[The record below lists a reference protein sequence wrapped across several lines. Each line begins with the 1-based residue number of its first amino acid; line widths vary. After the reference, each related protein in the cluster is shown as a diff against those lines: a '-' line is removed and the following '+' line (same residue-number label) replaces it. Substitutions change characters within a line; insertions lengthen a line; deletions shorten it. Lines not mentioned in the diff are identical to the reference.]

1 MHFRNHSALMAA
13 GLGLVPFVLTVPAHA
28 QDDLPGLVDKSLS
41 AMKEQ
46 KWQEAL
52 AFNTQAVERFGKD
65 PKHANKIYGP
75 RFGTIVYRKGLCELK
90 LKQWDAAMKSFES
103 CYRDY
108 PNGGANAVAG
118 GGNQFEKMSL
128 LKWGE
133 AAMGA
138 KQWQLAIDKFKKFL
152 EERDKARDRFP
163 QGPFY
168 VGLAVCYYNLG
179 KLPEGNENLEIAV
192 KNKDKFPTPDEAVAS
207 GIQAMVVAAVAKKD
221 EQAIIDFISKNRGDI
236 LGAPFEMARYSNIYL
251 KAAAQTVNSGMPAAG
266 FAIYQ
271 LIPSV
276 EESIAGIRAR
286 INALGPLR
294 MVRDGVKTIEKD
306 RLEADLKVLETQ
318 RNGKGSADAKRLKG
332 VAALHE
338 MSGDLRGAYAA
349 YKLLETHYQG
359 SESREENLFNLI
371 RLGAVVAPGE
381 TTSDYAEV
389 FVEKFPD
396 SKYMPLVQ
404 RLQLSSLFSKG
415 EYETCIEVATEM
427 LPSLKEGTAEHD
439 MALHVL
445 GGSLFYTGEY
455 DKADPKLEEH
465 YEKYPESTFRVATSY
480 FRASN
485 KSRLQFWKEAG
496 RLLDDFLSKYPDPQ
510 ENVYLPFALYDRANT
525 HYALEENDA
534 ALENIARVIAEFPTC
549 NVIDQAYNLRG
560 NVEQTL
566 GNRDDARK
574 AYEKAIGI
582 AESRG
587 NQGVAAEAVYSLVAL
602 LGDKKEAKDDPKVL
616 KEAVKYADKYWKQY
630 ADVSPYYKTRVAVA
644 EMDAYESVDRFD
656 EGLKRIQD
664 VISERAKDPE
674 ASGLEEV
681 INSYT
686 EFYLRTHTPQELKE
700 HYYSFPGIR
709 STDRAARAL
718 LRVAVIGVF
727 EKVAKESEDEARKR
741 DADAMIKVLFNEL
754 KSDFALKDLTNFIL
768 TKVGDYLRNNT
779 ATPREALPYYDE
791 VLGRSD
797 QSQRFAALLGRA
809 DVYGRSSNPADI
821 EKAIEDFRRV
831 YADSQEKGEREFA
844 SYRIVELLM
853 EKKDY
858 AGVEKEAAVY
868 LDREKTGFSQYPLQV
883 GLTLARAY
891 AAQKKVNDALAMY
904 IKVWG
909 GQLGNI
915 STSAPATLEW
925 MKLSWDR
932 NFPAEKAGGTADR
945 QGAYNTGATYIQLTE
960 GLKDKMSSEELEIWN
975 QIEQLAKT
983 YEADAS
989 VKSLEEQKKEK
1000 EGKR

>member
-1 MHFRNHSALMAA
+1 
-13 GLGLVPFVLTVPAHA
+13 
-28 QDDLPGLVDKSLS
+28 
-41 AMKEQ
+41 
-46 KWQEAL
+46 
-52 AFNTQAVERFGKD
+52 
-65 PKHANKIYGP
+65 
-75 RFGTIVYRKGLCELK
+75 
-90 LKQWDAAMKSFES
+90 
-103 CYRDY
+103 
-108 PNGGANAVAG
+108 
-118 GGNQFEKMSL
+118 
-128 LKWGE
+128 
-133 AAMGA
+133 
-138 KQWQLAIDKFKKFL
+138 
-152 EERDKARDRFP
+152 
-163 QGPFY
+163 
-168 VGLAVCYYNLG
+168 
-179 KLPEGNENLEIAV
+179 
-192 KNKDKFPTPDEAVAS
+192 
-207 GIQAMVVAAVAKKD
+207 
-221 EQAIIDFISKNRGDI
+221 
-236 LGAPFEMARYSNIYL
+236 
-251 KAAAQTVNSGMPAAG
+251 
-266 FAIYQ
+266 
-271 LIPSV
+271 
-276 EESIAGIRAR
+276 
-286 INALGPLR
+286 
-294 MVRDGVKTIEKD
+294 
-306 RLEADLKVLETQ
+306 
-318 RNGKGSADAKRLKG
+318 
-332 VAALHE
+332 
-338 MSGDLRGAYAA
+338 
-349 YKLLETHYQG
+349 
-359 SESREENLFNLI
+359 
-371 RLGAVVAPGE
+371 
-381 TTSDYAEV
+381 
-389 FVEKFPD
+389 
-396 SKYMPLVQ
+396 
-404 RLQLSSLFSKG
+404 
-415 EYETCIEVATEM
+415 
-427 LPSLKEGTAEHD
+427 
-439 MALHVL
+439 
-445 GGSLFYTGEY
+445 
-455 DKADPKLEEH
+455 
-465 YEKYPESTFRVATSY
+465 
-480 FRASN
+480 
-485 KSRLQFWKEAG
+485 
-496 RLLDDFLSKYPDPQ
+496 
-510 ENVYLPFALYDRANT
+510 
-525 HYALEENDA
+525 
-534 ALENIARVIAEFPTC
+534 
-549 NVIDQAYNLRG
+549 
-560 NVEQTL
+560 
-566 GNRDDARK
+566 
-574 AYEKAIGI
+574 
-582 AESRG
+582 
-587 NQGVAAEAVYSLVAL
+587 
-602 LGDKKEAKDDPKVL
+602 
-616 KEAVKYADKYWKQY
+616 
-630 ADVSPYYKTRVAVA
+630 
-644 EMDAYESVDRFD
+644 MDAYESVDRFD

-932 NFPAEKAGGTADR
+932 NFPAEKAGGKSDR
-945 QGAYNTGATYIQLTE
+945 QGAYDTGAIYIQLTE
-960 GLKDKMSSEELEIWN
+960 GLKDKMSSEELEIWT
-975 QIEQLAKT
+975 QIEQLTKT